1 MFEHAKQIL
10 EEERRRKMNDPV
22 EERTAHEQ
30 HECWIIDEHL
40 KTCSKHK

>member
-1 MFEHAKQIL
+1 MADMFEHAKQIL
-10 EEERRRKMNDPV
+10 EEKE

-40 KTCSKHK
+40 KTCNKHK